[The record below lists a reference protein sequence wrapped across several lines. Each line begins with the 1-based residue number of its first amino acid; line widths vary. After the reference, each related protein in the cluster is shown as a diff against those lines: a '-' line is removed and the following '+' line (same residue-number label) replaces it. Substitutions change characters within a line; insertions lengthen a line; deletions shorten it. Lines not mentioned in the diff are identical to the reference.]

1 MGGSFGRGGS
11 VYKISR
17 PQNTKLPEA
26 EEESTDQDTT
36 KEDLR
41 VAGNGGTVQGQSL
54 RGNGPTVQGQ
64 GLFEDLFNGATNIV
78 KAAGDGAAK
87 IAGAVAP
94 DTVNLT
100 PTINNVVNGVSVA
113 GLKRNPNLRRQQAW
127 LPDDYSQI
135 FRIVCVWPFGLLD
148 YGSATLRCKI

>member
-11 VYKISR
+11 VFKINR
-17 PQNTKLPEA
+17 PKSAGPPDA
-26 EEESTDQDTT
+26 GEETAGQDTM

-41 VAGNGGTVQGQSL
+41 VAGNGATVQGQSL

-113 GLKRNPNLRRQQAW
+113 GHAW
-127 LPDDYSQI
+127 LPDGYS
-135 FRIVCVWPFGLLD
+135 RIC
-148 YGSATLRCKI
+148 R